1 MEEVCRELGLQYQTE
16 QNEGRI
22 YVDLTGKPVGNMP
35 PPPSGYGQNWGGQH
49 GGKPQQYGGQQHGGQ
64 HQQQSH
70 GNQQYGGQHQQ
81 QHGNNQNDEIEEVVK
96 KVLPGVFRA
105 LKGCCIVM

>member
-1 MEEVCRELGLQYQTE
+1 MGLQYQTE

-22 YVDLTGKPVGNMP
+22 YVDLTGKPVGAMP
-35 PPPSGYGQNWGGQH
+35 PPPSGYGQNWGGGH
-49 GGKPQQYGGQQHGGQ
+49 GGKPQGQHGGQ
-64 HQQQSH
+64 QYGGGQQQSH
-70 GNQQYGGQHQQ
+70 GNQQQQ
-81 QHGNNQNDEIEEVVK
+81 QQGNNQNDEIEEVVK